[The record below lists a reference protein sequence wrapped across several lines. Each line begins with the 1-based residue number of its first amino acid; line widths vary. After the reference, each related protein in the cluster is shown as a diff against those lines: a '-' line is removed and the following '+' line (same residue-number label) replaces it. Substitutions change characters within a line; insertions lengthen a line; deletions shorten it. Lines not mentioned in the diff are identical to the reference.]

1 MSASAQTRTITT
13 RIPARLDRLPWT
25 RFHWRIVGG
34 LGGVWVLDAIEVSL
48 VGSVSSRLTE
58 QGSGIALDAA
68 EVGSAAAL
76 YIAGACLGALFFGRL
91 TDRFGRR
98 NLFMVTLGV
107 YLTATIATAFAFA
120 PWYFFIARFF
130 TGSGLGGEY
139 AAIASAIDEF
149 LPARVRGRVDLVIG
163 GSYWLGAAGGA
174 AGALV
179 LLNTSIF
186 PENVGWRLSFG
197 IGAVLGV
204 MVLLVRRSVPE
215 SPRWLVI
222 HGREQE
228 AERIVGEI
236 ENQVQQ
242 ETGRSLP
249 ELQGRALTI
258 RQRTTIP
265 FREIAKVAFKLYP
278 RRAILGLALFVGQA
292 FLYNGVTFNLG
303 TLLSGFYGVASAVV
317 PLFVIVWALSNFAGP
332 LVLGRLFD
340 TVGRKPMI
348 SLTYVGSAVVTVI
361 LAVLFVSHTG
371 GVWTFMV
378 VLAAAFFLASAG
390 ASGAFLTVSEIFP
403 METRALAIAF
413 FYAAGTAI
421 GGISGPLVFGHL
433 INSGQRAQVACSFL
447 IGAALMAGA
456 GLVELWLG
464 VACEQRP
471 LEDLALPLTMA
482 DAECAEQSAGAQEA
496 GRSASPGPEGDG
508 GRAIAGQSRRRGRGA
523 VWPRARWP

>member
-34 LGGVWVLDAIEVSL
+34 LGGVWILDAVEVSL

-204 MVLLVRRSVPE
+204 MVLLVRRGVPE

-242 ETGRSLP
+242 ETGRSLA
-249 ELQGRALTI
+249 ELQGR
-258 RQRTTIP
+258 
-265 FREIAKVAFKLYP
+265 
-278 RRAILGLALFVGQA
+278 
-292 FLYNGVTFNLG
+292 
-303 TLLSGFYGVASAVV
+303 
-317 PLFVIVWALSNFAGP
+317 
-332 LVLGRLFD
+332 
-340 TVGRKPMI
+340 
-348 SLTYVGSAVVTVI
+348 
-361 LAVLFVSHTG
+361 
-371 GVWTFMV
+371 
-378 VLAAAFFLASAG
+378 G
-390 ASGAFLTVSEIFP
+390 APTC
-403 METRALAIAF
+403 
-413 FYAAGTAI
+413 
-421 GGISGPLVFGHL
+421 
-433 INSGQRAQVACSFL
+433 QRA
-447 IGAALMAGA
+447 
-456 GLVELWLG
+456 
-464 VACEQRP
+464 
-471 LEDLALPLTMA
+471 T
-482 DAECAEQSAGAQEA
+482 
-496 GRSASPGPEGDG
+496 
-508 GRAIAGQSRRRGRGA
+508 
-523 VWPRARWP
+523 

>member
-1 MSASAQTRTITT
+1 MSPSVQIRTITT
-13 RIPARLDRLPWT
+13 RIPARLDRLPWG
-25 RFHWRIVGG
+25 RFHWRVVLG
-34 LGGVWVLDAIEVSL
+34 LGGVWVLDAIEVTL

-58 QGSGIALDAA
+58 PGSGITLNAA
-68 EVGSAAAL
+68 QVGFAAAF

-98 NLFMVTLGV
+98 QLFMVTLGV
-107 YLTATIATAFAFA
+107 YLAATIATAFAFA

-130 TGSGLGGEY
+130 TGAGLGGEY
-139 AAIASAIDEF
+139 AAIASALDEF
-149 LPARVRGRVDLVIG
+149 IPARVRGRVDLVVG
-163 GSYWLGAAGGA
+163 GSYWLGAAVGA

-186 PENVGWRLSFG
+186 PADVGWRLSFG
-197 IGAVLGV
+197 IGAALGV

-228 AERIVGEI
+228 AERILGEM
-236 ENQVQQ
+236 EDEARQ
-242 ETGRSLP
+242 ETGRPLP
-249 ELQGRALTI
+249 EPHGQPLKI
-258 RQRTTIP
+258 RQRPTIP

-303 TLLSGFYGVASAVV
+303 TLLSGFYAVPSATV
-317 PLFVIVWALSNFAGP
+317 PLFVILWALSNFAGP

-348 SLTYVGSAVVTVI
+348 TSTYVGSAAVTVV
-361 LAVLFVSHTG
+361 LAALFVTHTG
-371 GVWTFMV
+371 GVWTFIA

-390 ASGAFLTVSEIFP
+390 ASAAFLTVSEIFP

-421 GGISGPLVFGHL
+421 GGISGPLVFGQL
-433 INSGQRAQVACSFL
+433 INSGQRSLVACSFL
-447 IGAALMAGA
+447 IGAALMAIA

-464 VACEQRP
+464 VACEQRE
-471 LEDLALPLTMA
+471 LEELALPLTL
-482 DAECAEQSAGAQEA
+482 AEAEAP
-496 GRSASPGPEGDG
+496 SPEPEGDA
-508 GRAIAGQSRRRGRGA
+508 GREVAGR
-523 VWPRARWP
+523 P